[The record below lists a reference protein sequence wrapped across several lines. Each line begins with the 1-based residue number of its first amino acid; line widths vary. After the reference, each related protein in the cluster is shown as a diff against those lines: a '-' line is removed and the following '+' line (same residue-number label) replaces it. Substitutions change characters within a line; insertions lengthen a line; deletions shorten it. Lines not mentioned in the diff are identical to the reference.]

1 MTDTTQR
8 AAAAIVAMI
17 NSRPNTPSAA
27 EIAALLGSVGAA
39 PAPMSPAL
47 AALYQEWRS
56 LIGGHLRQFGD
67 GTEDGLSDEQMDEYE
82 ERMAEDLD
90 RIWALVDRIHDTPAQ
105 TWGDILLFA
114 EVTFWAHW
122 TGIDPQRADANVY
135 LAEGPWSTGGVCDD
149 TLGKLIEA
157 VFSVAGIGSPHP

>member
-1 MTDTTQR
+1 
-8 AAAAIVAMI
+8 
-17 NSRPNTPSAA
+17 
-27 EIAALLGSVGAA
+27 
-39 PAPMSPAL
+39 
-47 AALYQEWRS
+47 
-56 LIGGHLRQFGD
+56 
-67 GTEDGLSDEQMDEYE
+67 
-82 ERMAEDLD
+82 MAEDQD

-135 LAEGPWSTGGVCDD
+135 LAEGPWNTGGVCGD

-157 VFSVAGIGSPHP
+157 VFSVAGIRSPRP